1 MTPLVITI
9 YDFVLIAAFSAAA
22 VVSLGGRTTFVFGG
36 VTLAMDSP
44 VTLAVIAAGLLCLR
58 LLHWARLPPLPSLS
72 PATPLLDEQRR
83 RMATAV
89 PVTRRVAWYALAA
102 GAGSLVWVLPHLLRL
117 HEVPDLGDPV
127 FSAWR
132 IAALTHQLTT
142 DPLHLWNGNIFYPAT
157 FTLTYSDSLFLQSI
171 LGAPFL
177 LAGADPLVVMNALMV
192 VSFPAR
198 GLAFFFAAWRLT
210 DDPQAALVAAL
221 AGAWAPFHADHYSQL
236 ELQWTAFVPLALLGV
251 LRLLAAPRWRTG
263 LAFGAAVAAQCL
275 ACMYVGVMLVTFLVP
290 FTAVVA
296 VAWRVR
302 PSRRLAEACAGTA
315 LVLLPIAGGLAAA
328 YLQGREAHGDRRIQ
342 DVAAGSAS
350 AREYADATGRLVTYQ
365 WQARLSHH
373 GERELFPG
381 ATPVVLGAVGLSPPL
396 QPVVIAAVVGGA
408 AAFDWSLGL
417 KGLTYEKLYNL
428 SPAYRGMRVAARF
441 SVMVEAVLALLAGFG
456 AARILRLRFSSGAAK
471 STGPP
476 VVARGLVC
484 AALCA
489 VVLVDLRMDLPLQPY
504 PRSTPRIYRY
514 VNPSMVLE
522 ELPSGRTLDYMYFS
536 TRHWAKLLTGYS
548 GFGTDL
554 STLEAAEASFPAP
567 EAIAAF
573 RRLGAT
579 HLTYNCAFDKANGK
593 TDADCDRV
601 FEALRANPSL
611 SVMASEWW
619 KGSLIRLYR
628 YSNSALPS
636 SSGREPSRSD
646 PVGAR

>member
-1 MTPLVITI
+1 
-9 YDFVLIAAFSAAA
+9 
-22 VVSLGGRTTFVFGG
+22 
-36 VTLAMDSP
+36 
-44 VTLAVIAAGLLCLR
+44 
-58 LLHWARLPPLPSLS
+58 
-72 PATPLLDEQRR
+72 
-83 RMATAV
+83 
-89 PVTRRVAWYALAA
+89 VAWYALAA
-102 GAGSLVWVLPHLLRL
+102 VAGSLIWVIPHLRQLRG
-117 HEVPDLGDPV
+117 VPDVGDPI

-132 IAALTHQLTT
+132 IAALAHQLAT
-142 DPLHLWNGNIFYPAT
+142 DPRHLWNGNIFYPAPL
-157 FTLTYSDSLFLQSI
+157 TLTFSDSLFLQSI
-171 LGAPFL
+171 ASAPFL
-177 LAGADPLVVMNALMV
+177 LAGADPLVVMNVLMV
-192 VSFPAR
+192 LSFPAR
-198 GLAFFFAAWRLT
+198 GLAFFFVTWRLT
-210 DDPQAALVAAL
+210 ADPQAALVAAL
-221 AGAWAPFHADHYSQL
+221 AAAWSPFHADHYSQL

-251 LRLLAAPRWRTG
+251 LRVLAAPHWRTG

-290 FTAVVA
+290 FTAMVA

-315 LVLLPIAGGLAAA
+315 LVLLPVAGGLAAA
-328 YLQGREAHGDRRIQ
+328 YLHGREVHGDRTIQ

-350 AREYADATGRLVTYQ
+350 AREYRHATGRLVTYQ
-365 WQARLSHH
+365 WQSRLAHH

-381 ATPVVLGAVGLSPPL
+381 ATPVVLGAISLSPPL
-396 QPVVIAAVVGGA
+396 QPVAIATVVGGV

-441 SVMVEAVLALLAGFG
+441 TVMVETALALLTGFG
-456 AARILRLRFSSGAAK
+456 AARILRMRFPSAHAK
-471 STGPP
+471 PAGPSTL
-476 VVARGLVC
+476 ARGVVC

-489 VVLVDLRMDLPLQPY
+489 AVLVDLRMDLPLQPY

-514 VNPSMVLE
+514 VNPDMVLE
-522 ELPSGRTLDYMYFS
+522 ELPGGRTLDYMYFS

-554 STLEAAEASFPAP
+554 SALEAAEAAFPAP

-601 FEALRANPSL
+601 FEALRTNASL
-611 SVMASEWW
+611 SLIASEWW

-628 YSNSALPS
+628 YSKAALPPS
-636 SSGREPSRSD
+636 NGRETSIRHPLAA
-646 PVGAR
+646 GAR